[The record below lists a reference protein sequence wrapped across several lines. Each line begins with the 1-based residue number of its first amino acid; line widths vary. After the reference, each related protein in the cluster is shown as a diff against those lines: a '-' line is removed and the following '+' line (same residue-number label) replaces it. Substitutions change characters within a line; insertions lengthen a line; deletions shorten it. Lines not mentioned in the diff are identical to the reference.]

1 MKGKVAVVTG
11 AGKGI
16 GEGYARGL
24 SARGCRVVVA
34 DIDVSRGQQVAEAL
48 QKSGGEAM
56 FAEVD
61 IASEASAQAL
71 AEQVVERWGRIDYLV
86 NNAALFGDMEFNSLL
101 EVDLDYLRKV
111 VDINLLG
118 ALVMTRAVVP
128 HMPEGGAIVNQ
139 TSTAAWMHT
148 DYYSL
153 TKLALNGLTTILA
166 RALGHRGIRCNAIAP
181 GPTDTEA
188 LRSKVPDDYIQ
199 GMLSQMPLPRLGTPE
214 DLCQAVAFL
223 LSDEAS
229 WITGHVM
236 NVDGGQL
243 LRV

>member
-11 AGKGI
+11 AGKDS

-128 HMPEGGAIVNQ
+128 HMPEGGSHRQ
-139 TSTAAWMHT
+139 P
-148 DYYSL
+148 DF
-153 TKLALNGLTTILA
+153 
-166 RALGHRGIRCNAIAP
+166 HRGLDAH
-181 GPTDTEA
+181 G
-188 LRSKVPDDYIQ
+188 
-199 GMLSQMPLPRLGTPE
+199 
-214 DLCQAVAFL
+214 
-223 LSDEAS
+223 
-229 WITGHVM
+229 
-236 NVDGGQL
+236 
-243 LRV
+243 

>member
-24 SARGCRVVVA
+24 SARGCRVVVE

-56 FAEVD
+56 IAEVD

-86 NNAALFGDMEFNSLL
+86 NNAALFGDMKFNSLL

-111 VDINLLG
+111 ENIHRPS
-118 ALVMTRAVVP
+118 ALIRTRAAVP
-128 HMPEGGAIVNQ
+128 
-139 TSTAAWMHT
+139 
-148 DYYSL
+148 Y
-153 TKLALNGLTTILA
+153 
-166 RALGHRGIRCNAIAP
+166 
-181 GPTDTEA
+181 
-188 LRSKVPDDYIQ
+188 
-199 GMLSQMPLPRLGTPE
+199 
-214 DLCQAVAFL
+214 
-223 LSDEAS
+223 
-229 WITGHVM
+229 
-236 NVDGGQL
+236 
-243 LRV
+243 